1 MRGGFPSAMSRG
13 GTRLISGCVIVLGP
27 ILASSNPARVSA
39 TTQGVGEGMDQ
50 KQQALVLGGIRLG
63 VGAALVVAPGW
74 AGRIWVG
81 PGADGPGSKVFARAV
96 GARDVA
102 LGLRILQSASNDDS
116 PGPWLRAGFVAD
128 IADAAA
134 TALASRNLSTARKV
148 LMPLIAGGV
157 GALGFA
163 ATKAAA

>member
-13 GTRLISGCVIVLGP
+13 GTRLISGWVIVLGP

-63 VGAALVVAPGW
+63 VGAALGVAPGW
-74 AGRIWVG
+74 AGRILVG

-96 GARDVA
+96 GARDFA
-102 LGLRILQSASNDDS
+102 LGLRILRATQDGESAST
-116 PGPWLRAGFVAD
+116 GIKAGFVAD
-128 IADAAA
+128 IADAVA
-134 TALASRNLSTARKV
+134 TAVAGRHLTRARKV

-157 GALGFA
+157 GALGYT
-163 ATKAAA
+163 ATANA